1 MSGIQRIG
9 YHFLYNVGVK
19 IERDKSKTSQ
29 KTIKIKGTARTTKGK
44 TIMKKT
50 TAPSI
55 NFANNTITLTKAY
68 AKLAYTPGTKEF
80 RELSTILKAYP
91 HLTVAMRSAKP
102 NEEKEKHTGL
112 TVDRME
118 FHIKTIEKDEA
129 GLAEFQAV
137 KAYYKGMNGYYGKV
151 KGWFLKKYPNY
162 QEIDFSDVA

>member
-1 MSGIQRIG
+1 
-9 YHFLYNVGVK
+9 
-19 IERDKSKTSQ
+19 
-29 KTIKIKGTARTTKGK
+29 
-44 TIMKKT
+44 MKKT
-50 TAPSI
+50 ATYSI
-55 NFANNTITLTKAY
+55 NGNTITLTKAY

-80 RELSTILKAYP
+80 RELSAILKAYP
-91 HLTVAMRSAKP
+91 HLTVAMRSAKK
-102 NEEKEKHTGL
+102 NEDKEKHSGL

-129 GLAEFQAV
+129 GLAEFQTV